1 MKRIISIIAFLSII
15 LFPTLAQACQ
25 HKSAVQSTLIY
36 MGYMPV
42 FQMVLSNKVA
52 HIYIRDDNAFM
63 FFKIEEDD
71 TVCQIFG
78 GWHFLQYRKR
88 SL

>member
-1 MKRIISIIAFLSII
+1 MKRIISIIAVLSII

-25 HKSAVQSTLIY
+25 HKSKVQSTLIY

-42 FQMVLSNKVA
+42 FQMVIADKVA
-52 HIYIRDDNAFM
+52 HIYIREDNAFM

-71 TVCQIFG
+71 TVCQLFG
-78 GWHFLQYRKR
+78 GRHFLQYRKR